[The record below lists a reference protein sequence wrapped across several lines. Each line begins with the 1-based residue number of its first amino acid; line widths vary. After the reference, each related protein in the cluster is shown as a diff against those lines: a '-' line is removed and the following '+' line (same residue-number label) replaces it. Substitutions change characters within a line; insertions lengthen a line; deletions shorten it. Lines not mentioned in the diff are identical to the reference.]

1 MLVRIIHLAPRGRP
15 ENIEIRFIGSA
26 ERRNGIRRTYRAFL
40 RAGWSPDRARLDIV
54 RMYL

>member
-1 MLVRIIHLAPRGRP
+1 VLVRIIHLAPRGRT